1 VDVPLHTVVTVI
13 PLLSL
18 FQPINMRLEL
28 IVAALT
34 AAAVANPFPQFG
46 KGNNGGVV
54 MSTGGGKRGG
64 NKQGM
69 RRFSN
74 TYYRVANE
82 LH

>member
-1 VDVPLHTVVTVI
+1 
-13 PLLSL
+13 
-18 FQPINMRLEL
+18 MRFEL

-54 MSTGGGKRGG
+54 MSTGGGKRG

-69 RRFSN
+69 RRFNS
-74 TYYRVANE
+74 YYRVTNE
-82 LH
+82 LN